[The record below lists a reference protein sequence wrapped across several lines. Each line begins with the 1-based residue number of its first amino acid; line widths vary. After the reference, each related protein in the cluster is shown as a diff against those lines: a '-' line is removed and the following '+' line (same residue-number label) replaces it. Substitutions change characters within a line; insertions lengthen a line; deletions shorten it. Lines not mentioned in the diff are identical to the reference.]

1 MALMGPISPWNT
13 GQPAVSGFLENLFC
27 RPRMSDV
34 ANPREFLQMLLVIDH
49 FLDGNTDPHFYHVWS
64 NCLAPDTCD
73 EPFETCVERM
83 QDDWFRARSLSND
96 NSELVRSVLQHRAR
110 WSGQRAEVPAFEPTV
125 EIKEPTVEIK
135 IDVHYVPAA
144 TCTECSTLMASRL
157 KDGLVWFW
165 CPICGQGLFIPEGNI
180 RRDAARTLFESSF
193 SIQSPKFVWDT
204 PPAGRPDFDFGQ
216 PGDIP

>member
-1 MALMGPISPWNT
+1 MGPISPSNT

-27 RPRMSDV
+27 RPRMYGV
-34 ANPREFLQMLLVIDH
+34 ANPGEFLQMLLVIDH
-49 FLDGNTDPHFYHVWS
+49 FLDGNTDPHFYHVWRS
-64 NCLAPDTCD
+64 CLASDTSD

-83 QDDWFRARSLSND
+83 QDDWFRARSLSKD
-96 NSELVRSVLQHRAR
+96 DSVLVRSVLQHRAR
-110 WSGQRAEVPAFEPTV
+110 WSGQVVEVPDFQ
-125 EIKEPTVEIK
+125 PTVEIK
-135 IDVHYVPAA
+135 IDVHYVPLA

-165 CPICGQGLFIPEGNI
+165 CPICDQGLFIPEGNI
-180 RRDAARTLFESSF
+180 RRDAVRTLFESSF

-216 PGDIP
+216 AGDIP